1 MEATNEEELKKLD
14 ERLAEAEKIESE
26 SEVSDAWKARANY
39 LEIRYVFC
47 SSVTFLVYMK

>member
-26 SEVSDAWKARANY
+26 SDAWKARANY